1 MDYAA
6 FLHQQTAAIV
16 EQYFANRNVAWIG
29 VPDTGWLTRRQ
40 TMDGGH
46 VVALPGFPAIDA
58 MIWRDDKDRA
68 ELWVRPEEKAV
79 DGSDLYEH
87 AWRQFVLLAANVE
100 AVTMLAGRKLAI
112 DHLYP
117 ETAGKRLGLALV
129 RVMAVNLRS
138 NSLVGSTTEKAAAG
152 PKPGTLRPRFAD
164 SFTLAKVSGFQMS
177 FARRND
183 SASIARALWAHLRAQ
198 GYPVAEGA
206 IGELDAD
213 LTASKLDWFRDDL

>member
-1 MDYAA
+1 MDYTA
-6 FLHQQTAAIV
+6 FLHRQTAAIV
-16 EQYFANRNVAWIG
+16 EQYMGNRNVAWIG

-40 TMDGGH
+40 TMDGGR

-58 MIWRDDKDRA
+58 LIWRDDKDRA
-68 ELWVRPEEKAV
+68 ELWVKPEEKAI
-79 DGSDLYEH
+79 DGSDLYER
-87 AWRQFVLLAANVE
+87 AWRQFTRLEGHVE
-100 AVTMLAGRKLAI
+100 PVSVVAGRMLAI
-112 DHLYP
+112 DHLHP
-117 ETAGKRLGLALV
+117 ETAGKRLGLVLV

-164 SFTLAKVSGFQMS
+164 AFTLAKVSGFQMS

-183 SASIARALWAHLRAQ
+183 SASVARALWAHLRAQ

-213 LTASKLDWFRDDL
+213 LTASKLDWFRGDL